1 MLKRNHAT
9 GIFEYQLTI
18 RCMHVRPYQL
28 LLLFLLPLL
37 AGAQVTLRL
46 TGLPAN
52 TPAAATFYF
61 ASNINNWNPADPAF
75 LLTPDANGVPTIVIP
90 QATGTVQYKITR
102 GGWAAVEGGPNGEE
116 IGNRSFTF
124 GGAAQTL
131 NLTVQSWMDL
141 FGSTAAPNVQVLH
154 PAFVMPQLNNR
165 TRRIWLYLPPDY
177 QTSGK
182 RYPVL
187 YMHDGQNL
195 FDARTSFS
203 GEWQVDETLNS
214 LHSNGDYGAIVVGI
228 DNGGGSRL
236 NEYSP
241 WNNPQYGGG
250 EGAAYIDF
258 IAQTLKPHI
267 DANYRTLTGPAHTA
281 LFGSSMGA
289 LIATYGAVRYPDV
302 FGRVGSFSPAY
313 WFALN
318 ELNNYIST
326 STTPL
331 QELRVYHLA
340 GQNESATV
348 VSNMNNISTRLQNR
362 GVPAAGITSK
372 VDADGAHSEWY
383 WRREFA
389 AAYQWLFANIT
400 TSVSNRST
408 SSPGITVV
416 PNPATATLQ
425 LAQYKARAGDVITLR
440 TLQGQ
445 TLRQW
450 KGVAQQA
457 LYVGDLPAGL
467 YLLQLNAGTT
477 LRVVKR

>member
-1 MLKRNHAT
+1 MMLR
-9 GIFEYQLTI
+9 FLP
-18 RCMHVRPYQL
+18 VL
-28 LLLFLLPLL
+28 LLLLPIWV
-37 AGAQVTLRL
+37 GAQVTLRI
-46 TGLPAN
+46 TNLPAN
-52 TPAAATFYF
+52 TPAGAPVYF

-75 LLTPDANGVPTIVIP
+75 VLMPDANGVRTLVIP
-90 QATGTVQYKITR
+90 QGTGTVQYKITR
-102 GGWAAVEGGPNGEE
+102 GSWAAVEGGPNGEE

-124 GGAAQTL
+124 GTAPQTI
-131 NLTVQSWMDL
+131 NLTVQSWKDL
-141 FGSTAAPNVQVLH
+141 FGSTAASNVQVLN
-154 PAFVMPQLNNR
+154 PAFVIPQLSNR

-177 QTSGK
+177 QNSSK

-241 WNNPQYGGG
+241 WNNPQHGGG
-250 EGAAYIDF
+250 EGAAYVDF

-289 LIATYGAVRYPDV
+289 LISTYGAVRYPDV
-302 FGRVGSFSPAY
+302 FGRVGAFSPAY
-313 WFALN
+313 WFALTD
-318 ELNNYIST
+318 LNSYIST

-331 QELRVYHLA
+331 QQLRVYHLA
-340 GQNESATV
+340 GQNESSTMV
-348 VSNMNNISTRLQNR
+348 PNLNNISTRLQNR
-362 GVPAAGITSK
+362 GVPVASTVTK

-400 TSVSNRST
+400 TSVSNRLT
-408 SSPGITVV
+408 LPANVTVV
-416 PNPATATLQ
+416 PNPVTATLQ
-425 LAQYKARAGDVITLR
+425 LTQYTPRPGDVLTLR
-440 TLQGQ
+440 TVQGQ

-450 KGVAQQA
+450 KGAGQQP
-457 LYVGDLPAGL
+457 LYVGDLPAGM

-477 LRVVKR
+477 LRVVKQ

>member
-1 MLKRNHAT
+1 MLARRFH
-9 GIFEYQLTI
+9 
-18 RCMHVRPYQL
+18 L
-28 LLLFLLPLL
+28 LLLLLPLL
-37 AGAQVTLRL
+37 AQAQVTLRI

-52 TPAAATFYF
+52 TPAGATIYF
-61 ASNINNWNPADPAF
+61 ASNINNWNPADPAYA
-75 LLTPDANGVPTIVIP
+75 LTRDANGVPTIVIP
-90 QATGTVQYKITR
+90 QGTGTVLYKFTR
-102 GGWAAVEGGPNGEE
+102 GTGWETVEGGPNGEE

-124 GGAAQTL
+124 GAGPQTV
-131 NLTVQSWMDL
+131 NLTIQSWKDL
-141 FGSTAAPNVQVLH
+141 FGSTAAPNVQVLN

-177 QTSGK
+177 HSSNK

-195 FDARTSFS
+195 FDARTSFA

-258 IAQTLKPHI
+258 IAQTLKPYI
-267 DANYRTLTGPAHTA
+267 DAHYRTLNGAAHTA

-289 LIATYGAVRYPDV
+289 LISTYGAVRYPGV
-302 FGRVGSFSPAY
+302 FGRVGAFSPAY

-318 ELNNYIST
+318 DLNNYVST
-326 STTPL
+326 GTTPL

-340 GQNESATV
+340 GQNESATMV
-348 VSNMNNISTRLQNR
+348 PNMNNISTRLLNR
-362 GVPAAGITSK
+362 GLPAASLVSK

-400 TSVSNRST
+400 TSVSNRT
-408 SSPGITVV
+408 PAAATVTVV
-416 PNPATATLQ
+416 PNPATHTVQ
-425 LAQYKARAGDVITLR
+425 LVRHPARPGDVITLR
-440 TLQGQ
+440 TVQGT
-445 TLRQW
+445 TLRRW
-450 KGVAQQA
+450 KGVGQQP
-457 LYVGDLPAGL
+457 LYVGDLPAGI
-467 YLLQLNAGTT
+467 YLLQWNGHAAP
-477 LRVVKR
+477 LRLIKQ